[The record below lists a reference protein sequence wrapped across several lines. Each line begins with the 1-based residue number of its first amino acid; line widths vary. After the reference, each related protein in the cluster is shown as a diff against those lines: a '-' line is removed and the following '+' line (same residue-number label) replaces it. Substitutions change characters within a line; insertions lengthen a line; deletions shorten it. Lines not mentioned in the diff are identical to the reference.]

1 MNSVL
6 FCLFFLQAKDLV
18 YKGQEVFTL
27 LFLSFLTQSQSLIV
41 HPLALQPRPLH
52 SYSCCLFRSSNV
64 WCAHINTIAGSSN
77 SQIQEALLFLPH
89 LFSRLPLCLVSLN
102 PSFLGQGEVCP
113 FVSVQLGD
121 ANGKRGEA
129 KTISQTHNTSRQA
142 LADPKRTV
150 WATGN
155 THTRIAYTL
164 KCTYTMRDNRECL
177 VLDM

>member
-1 MNSVL
+1 M
-6 FCLFFLQAKDLV
+6 
-18 YKGQEVFTL
+18 
-27 LFLSFLTQSQSLIV
+27 

-121 ANGKRGEA
+121 ANGNVARLRQLARHTTQADKRL
-129 KTISQTHNTSRQA
+129 QTQKA
-142 LADPKRTV
+142 LC
-150 WATGN
+150 GQQE

-164 KCTYTMRDNRECL
+164 KRTYTMRDNRECL